1 MFRST
6 LNLFKSKSLNKYFST
21 YTYQFVKVS
30 TPAEGVGLIQ
40 LDRPKAKNALSS
52 GLIKDLNYALNEFE
66 NNDNI
71 GSIVLYGEKDYF
83 AAGADIKEMKDK
95 TYSEVLKKN
104 FLTDWNYITL
114 IRKPVIAAVNGYALG
129 GGCELSMMCDI
140 IIAGENALFGQ
151 PEIKIGTIPGA
162 GGSQRLARV
171 IGKSRSKPILI

>member
-6 LNLFKSKSLNKYFST
+6 LNLLKSKPLNKYFST

-30 TPAEGVGLIQ
+30 TPSEGVGLIQ

-95 TYSEVLKKN
+95 TYSEVLRKN
-104 FLTDWNYITL
+104 FLSDWNYITS
-114 IRKPVIAAVNGYALG
+114 IRKPIIGAVNGYALG
-129 GGCELSMMCDI
+129 GGCELAMMCDI
-140 IIAGENALFGQ
+140 LIAGENALFGQ

-171 IGKSRSKPILI
+171 IGKSRSIFT